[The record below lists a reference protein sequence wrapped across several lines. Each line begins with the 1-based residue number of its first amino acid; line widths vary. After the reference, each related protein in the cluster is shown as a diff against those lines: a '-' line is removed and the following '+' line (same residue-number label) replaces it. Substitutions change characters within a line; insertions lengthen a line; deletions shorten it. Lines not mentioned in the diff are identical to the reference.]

1 MSTARLLQS
10 YSANWMWRWWERS
23 ERSVVRRE
31 RQGSNHEVGLIGF
44 PSLPGSHQQSTTL
57 TSLGAQASSERKG
70 WALGRKRER
79 EREVLTYL
87 HYLLLYAT
95 PCISTPALITR
106 TAMKSKQLAASDCT
120 PAAAAAGKA
129 ILICMTSSY
138 SLCQSPLPHFS
149 FQESCLNACMLMYC
163 CR

>member
-1 MSTARLLQS
+1 
-10 YSANWMWRWWERS
+10 
-23 ERSVVRRE
+23 V
-31 RQGSNHEVGLIGF
+31 IGF

-57 TSLGAQASSERKG
+57 TSSGAQASSERKG
-70 WALGRKRER
+70 WALGRKRERERER

-120 PAAAAAGKA
+120 PAAAAAAGKA
-129 ILICMTSSY
+129 IFICMTSSY